1 MKILIL
7 LVPFLGGCQNYSGPR
22 MDFTLGY
29 NGATVS
35 ATLYGKPPVA
45 PPPPVVVIPPIEVTK

>member
-1 MKILIL
+1 MKILVL
-7 LVPFLGGCQNYSGPR
+7 MPMFCLASCANYSGPR
-22 MDFTLGY
+22 VDFTFGY

-45 PPPPVVVIPPIEVTK
+45 PAPEVAIPPIEVTK